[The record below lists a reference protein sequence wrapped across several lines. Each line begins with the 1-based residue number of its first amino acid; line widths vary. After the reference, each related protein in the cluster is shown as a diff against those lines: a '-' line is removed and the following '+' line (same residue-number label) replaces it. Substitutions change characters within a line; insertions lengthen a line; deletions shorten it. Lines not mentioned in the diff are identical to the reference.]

1 MYGTVVDYNNIN
13 DIVTSGVK
21 AILKSILNMPLSQL
35 ASNDHNV
42 YVNININECIFEK
55 KLCFYVIAMNP
66 TYSNETMIQL

>member
-1 MYGTVVDYNNIN
+1 MLIFHNTDKMYGTVVDYNNSN

-55 KLCFYVIAMNP
+55 NFVFM
-66 TYSNETMIQL
+66 